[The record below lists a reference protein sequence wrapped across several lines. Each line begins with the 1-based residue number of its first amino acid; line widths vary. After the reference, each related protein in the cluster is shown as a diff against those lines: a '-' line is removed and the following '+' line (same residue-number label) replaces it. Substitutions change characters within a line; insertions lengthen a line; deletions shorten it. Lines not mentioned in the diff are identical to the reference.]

1 MARAHGVEA
10 QQGFPPQTRAAA
22 IRTRNLLE
30 SAGFMIPRYSG
41 RNVLNLLSS
50 IVRAAGGRCPHRPLI
65 GLPMRELRE
74 ARHIIYVLL
83 DGLGVA
89 QLQDFLRRE
98 PKPHFLGA
106 RSFDIL
112 QTVCPPTTA
121 AAVTTF
127 STALSPTEHGI
138 LGWHL
143 HLAELGMVATIL
155 PAVTRTDVPFAPAG
169 YNLADYLQIP
179 SRFATVRRRR
189 VLLSFGEI
197 PRSRYSMAVGPWW
210 DERAGFSSLEGMI
223 RQISRVARSSRR
235 SVANV
240 YWPNYDS
247 LCHEFGCYHPK
258 TIKHLR
264 EIDRALADLA
274 RRIQGTD
281 TVVLITADHGLVD
294 TPNTIDLAKVP
305 GLVDCLTAIPSGDA
319 RQVHC
324 FIRPAHLQT
333 FDRIVQS
340 QLASACVSVPGNLV
354 LAAQIF
360 GPGRPHPALA
370 RRVGDRVLFARAG
383 WALGTSLPQTEA
395 EFNKAN
401 HGGLSPGEVQ
411 VPLFV
416 VRA

>member
-1 MARAHGVEA
+1 MSSMNQTETREALLPHIREEVHARN
-10 QQGFPPQTRAAA
+10 F
-22 IRTRNLLE
+22 LE
-30 SAGFMIPRYSG
+30 TNGFMIPRYSG

-50 IVRAAGGRCPHRPLI
+50 IVRAADGRCPHRPLI

-74 ARHIIYVLL
+74 ARHIVYLLL
-83 DGLGVA
+83 DGLGVT
-89 QLQDFLRRE
+89 QLRDFLRRE
-98 PKPHFLGA
+98 RKPQFLGA

-143 HLAELGMVATIL
+143 QLAELGMVATIL
-155 PAVTRTDVPFAPAG
+155 PAVTRTGVPFAPAD

-179 SRFATVRRRR
+179 SCFTTVRRRR

-197 PRSRYSMAVGPWW
+197 PHSRYSMAVGPWW

-223 RQISRVARSSRR
+223 RQISRVARSTRR
-235 SVANV
+235 SVVYV

-247 LCHEFGCYHPK
+247 QCHEFGCYHPK
-258 TIKHLR
+258 TLKHLR
-264 EIDRALADLA
+264 EIDRAMADLA
-274 RRIQGTD
+274 RRIEGTD
-281 TVVLITADHGLVD
+281 TVLLITADHGLVD
-294 TPNTIDLAKVP
+294 TPNAIDLAKTP
-305 GLVDCLTAIPSGDA
+305 GLMDCLAAIPSGDA

-324 FIRPAHLQT
+324 FIRPAYVQT
-333 FDRIVQS
+333 FDRIVQT
-340 QLASACVSVPGNLV
+340 QLANACVSVAGELM
-354 LAAQIF
+354 LAARIF
-360 GPGRPHPALA
+360 GPGRPHPSLA
-370 RRVGDRVLFARAG
+370 RRVGDRVLLARAG
-383 WALGTSLPQTEA
+383 WAFGSSLPQRKS

-401 HGGLSPGEVQ
+401 HGGLSPDEVE